1 MYKNLLSLGIF
12 KEFKPRFFVYK
23 FVDILEAVTKNP
35 IELWINWDAAS
46 LQATHVTV
54 IDV

>member
-12 KEFKPRFFVYK
+12 KEFKPKSFVYK
-23 FVDILEAVTKNP
+23 FVNILEAVTKNP

>member
-1 MYKNLLSLGIF
+1 MYKNVLGLGIF
-12 KEFKPRFFVYK
+12 KEFESKSCVYK
-23 FVDILEAVTKNP
+23 FVNILETVTKSP

-46 LQATHVTV
+46 LQATHVTA

>member
-1 MYKNLLSLGIF
+1 MGIL
-12 KEFKPRFFVYK
+12 KEFEPKSSVYK

-35 IELWINWDAAS
+35 IELWINWDAVS

-54 IDV
+54 VDV

>member
-1 MYKNLLSLGIF
+1 MGIL
-12 KEFKPRFFVYK
+12 KEFEPKSSVYK
-23 FVDILEAVTKNP
+23 FVNVLEAVTKNP

>member
-1 MYKNLLSLGIF
+1 MGLGISR
-12 KEFKPRFFVYK
+12 EFEPKSRVYK
-23 FVDILEAVTKNP
+23 FVNILETVTKNP
-35 IELWINWDAAS
+35 IELWMNWDATS